1 MQPDLASLSAKLQ
14 MEREAITGMVHGLSA
29 EQLDKP
35 GPDGSWSVRQMLAHL
50 VSSEGGLLSLARH
63 IAAGENPQVPPGYD
77 LNTANEAQ
85 VAKRQNLPLDDLLK
99 EWETRRASWAAFLEP
114 LTEAQAELAGEHPW
128 FHQSV
133 TLRQLV
139 IIMLKHE
146 RGHKQEIAALAANG

>member
-14 MEREAITGMVHGLSA
+14 VERDAITAMVRGLSV
-29 EQLDKP
+29 EQLDRP
-35 GPDGSWSVRQMLAHL
+35 GPEGSWSVRQMLAHL

-77 LNTANEAQ
+77 LDTANEHQ
-85 VAKRQNLPLDDLLK
+85 VAKRQDLSLDDLLN
-99 EWETRRASWAAFLEP
+99 EWEARRANWASFLEP
-114 LTEAQAELAGEHPW
+114 LTEDQAQLAGEHPW

-146 RGHKQEIAALAANG
+146 RGHKQEIAQLAAR